1 MSGPNFQDRFGNS
14 DVIPHFAKNGTA
26 LTQEERSAM
35 AKRKGLCVQCGVK
48 THVISV
54 FKKAPITN
62 DDVYKGTCIKCN
74 PTSVPGKT
82 LQEYEHLH
90 PRQNAP
96 VVTRKQTTSSSNRPP
111 TNSRGL
117 PSSSRGG
124 TDRHHPNPLLSAS
137 LSGGGGAGHSDNNNN
152 VAARHGGHQQAS
164 SKAIKHAHTH
174 TSSGS
179 GGGSSSNHLSSN
191 HSKPS
196 MSSKKSL
203 HGAMPHRQ
211 VKSISNNSS
220 NSNNNQQQQQQQ
232 SLSEKAESRP
242 KLDTQQSLLTSQ
254 LGQSFSS
261 ADLDLHR
268 SFADGGLRASTQVV
282 EDYTGNVNAPS
293 DVKVDQLLQALK
305 DDRSDADLLK
315 QTLHRIR
322 NFGFDIDP
330 RGVMKEIRDLMDQ
343 YINDARVMAI
353 ACSAL
358 WRLAAGKKALKI
370 EAAENGTIE
379 SILDALRKDHNLED
393 TDFIQW
399 SVGCLASLADAPEV
413 KTFLAKMGGIE
424 VIVDILNRN
433 AHSAGVFEWGARA
446 LHNLAIPRDGGDANN
461 NGNIAKNL
469 SSIEEAN
476 GIAAL
481 VAAMKLHPNE
491 ATAQRWAMRLL
502 WKMQDQQ
509 NEDAVT
515 RVLKKMKDDGFVKVA
530 VKILRA
536 RSTEAEAD
544 LFRLS
549 AELMC
554 NILVSDRSDAAFRDA
569 SECTTTIA
577 RSLKEDVSRDGLKH
591 VVKLESCCRVISTL
605 MAGTDYSR
613 MLVGEATGVQALLK
627 AIEKSPDNTTF
638 IQHGIW
644 SFWSMSAYA
653 DRDDSFLVRTSR
665 SICVTVEAQLASVDD
680 LLLPVCG
687 FFGNMCL
694 IDGMDAANIPI
705 VAIVRALLTVE
716 DDFVLKEA
724 ERAVANFCTSFPDQ
738 VDLVVDAFDMDHLT
752 ETLQSDADLSP
763 TLCGVVASVASK
775 SDRARGR
782 MAGIIAPLV
791 VKLDD
796 QDNPFMT
803 KPYLALLGTL
813 VISGNQ
819 KSTRLP
825 DDIVQVIL
833 NIIQT
838 SSSRD
843 VQWTCCALLRNLI
856 VSAASPPNMNGLID
870 SMVSLVESQ
879 ATVEELKLQACGV
892 LWALTG
898 KYSKQDAKAL
908 SDMSRSMISV
918 LIQYKGDQGSF
929 HYDLLAMA
937 AGALASI
944 TSCMIHSPVI
954 ISSEDVDEIIS
965 VPYTALDFEA
975 DRTELYVRILDSIY
989 NLSYVSDAVLIQC
1002 GVIVVV
1008 IDTMAEFEQ
1017 CLAVQQFGCAILAVL
1032 ASTENLQ
1039 VNLSIVQ
1046 TDGIDMIVN
1055 ALATF
1060 SDDIVVQS
1068 QACKS
1073 LSHLSIDEESRMLI
1087 ASLGG
1092 LMLLGNT
1099 MRANMDTLDLLEGAL
1114 SAVLSLSA
1122 DADVELLTESSIVA
1136 VVVSV
1141 MRHHRAN
1148 SQIQEFG
1155 MGVLQN
1161 ISMRCFESKQAIADA
1176 GGIIAVTDCIREFMG
1191 SPTVLERAFTTLW
1204 SLAVLD
1210 QNQALIAECD
1220 GINLVVN
1227 GMMTAITYEG
1237 VQKQGCGCLCTL
1249 SSDSRNKGL
1258 IQNVG
1263 GVDSIVYAMW
1273 GHYAAEEIQVEA
1285 CRALSS
1291 LAVDAQ
1297 TNEVMIAS
1305 DGEVNA
1311 IISAMRRFPMS
1322 ERLQE
1327 HGCVAL
1333 RNFLLS
1339 ADNVDIIKSNEHEVK
1354 TLVQQAASR
1363 FPEACQERANQ
1374 VLASLG

>member
-1 MSGPNFQDRFGNS
+1 MASGAGFPDRFGNS

-26 LTQEERSAM
+26 LTQEERAAI

-54 FKKAPITN
+54 FKKAPVT
-62 DDVYKGTCIKCN
+62 DDNVYKGICIKCQ
-74 PTSVPGKT
+74 PTSVPGKI
-82 LQEYEHLH
+82 LQEYEHRN

-96 VVTRKQTTSSSNRPP
+96 VVPRFAKPVAHVAAAASRAKRVVAERNNPLASSLSGPRNGGGGMSAAAAAGGGHHTDLGHAATTNSSSSKNLHSKPP
-111 TNSRGL
+111 SA
-117 PSSSRGG
+117 SSSKKMHSHSVPPRKAKSSNPSQLPLSE
-124 TDRHHPNPLLSAS
+124 TMDVRPNLDTQSSLLAAS
-137 LSGGGGAGHSDNNNN
+137 LERSMSNDVMDNFHQSFASGGGGAS
-152 VAARHGGHQQAS
+152 
-164 SKAIKHAHTH
+164 T
-174 TSSGS
+174 TS
-179 GGGSSSNHLSSN
+179 
-191 HSKPS
+191 
-196 MSSKKSL
+196 
-203 HGAMPHRQ
+203 
-211 VKSISNNSS
+211 
-220 NSNNNQQQQQQQ
+220 
-232 SLSEKAESRP
+232 
-242 KLDTQQSLLTSQ
+242 
-254 LGQSFSS
+254 
-261 ADLDLHR
+261 
-268 SFADGGLRASTQVV
+268 GLRRTQTQIQ
-282 EDYTGNVNAPS
+282 EDYTGNVQKPS
-293 DVKVDQLLQALK
+293 DVDVDGLLRALQE
-305 DDRSDADLLK
+305 DRGDAELLK
-315 QTLHRIR
+315 QTLHRLR
-322 NFGFDIDP
+322 NFGFEDDP
-330 RGVMKEIRDLMDQ
+330 RGVMSEIRDLMDQ
-343 YINDARVMAI
+343 YVNDARVMAI

-358 WRLAAGKKALKI
+358 WRLAAGKKSLKI

-379 SILDALRKDHNLED
+379 SIIDSLRKSHNLED

-399 SVGCLASLADAPEV
+399 AVGCLASLADAQEV
-413 KTFLAKMGGIE
+413 KTFLAKIGGIE
-424 VIVDILNRN
+424 VIVDVLNRN
-433 AHSAGVFEWGARA
+433 THSAGVFEWGARA
-446 LHNLAIPRDGGDANN
+446 LHNLAFQRDGGEDIS
-461 NGNIAKNL
+461 GDIAKNL

-481 VAAMKLHPNE
+481 VAAMKQHPSE

-509 NEDAVT
+509 NEDAVA
-515 RVLKKMKDDGFVKVA
+515 RVLKKMKDDGFVKAA

-536 RSTEAEAD
+536 RSTDAETD

-554 NILVSDRSDAAFRDA
+554 NILVSDRSDSVFRDA
-569 SECTTTIA
+569 ADCVTTIA
-577 RSLKEDVSRDGLKH
+577 RSLKEDASQDDVKH
-591 VVKLESCCRVISTL
+591 AVKLESCCRVIATL
-605 MAGTDYSR
+605 MSGTDFSR
-613 MLVGEATGVQALLK
+613 MLVSEASGVQAVLE
-627 AIEKSPDNTTF
+627 AIEKSPGNNTLL
-638 IQHGIW
+638 QSGLW
-644 SFWSMSAYA
+644 AFWSMSAHG
-653 DRDDSFLVRTSR
+653 DRDDAFLIRASQTM
-665 SICVTVEAQLASVDD
+665 CDTVESQVEHSDD
-680 LLLPVCG
+680 LLLPACG
-687 FFGNMCL
+687 FFGSMCL
-694 IDGMDAANIPI
+694 VPGMHAGNIPI
-705 VAIVRALLTVE
+705 VTIVHALLSVE
-716 DDFVLKEA
+716 DDLVLKEA
-724 ERAVANFCTSFPDQ
+724 ERAVSNFCISFPDQ
-738 VDLVVDAFDMDHLT
+738 VDTVVDAFDMDHLQDV
-752 ETLQSDADLSP
+752 LQSSGDLTP
-763 TLCGVVASVASK
+763 TLCGVIASVAAK

-782 MAGIIAPLV
+782 MAGVIAPV
-791 VKLDD
+791 VTKLED
-796 QDNPFMT
+796 QENPFMT
-803 KPYLALLGTL
+803 KPYLELLGTL

-825 DDIVQVIL
+825 DDIVQVVL
-833 NIIQT
+833 MIIRS

-843 VQWTCCALLRNLI
+843 IQWTCCALLRNLI
-856 VSAASPPNMNGLID
+856 VSAASPPILNGLTD
-870 SMVSLVESQ
+870 SMISLVESQ
-879 ATVEELKLQACGV
+879 STDEELKLQACSV

-898 KYSKQDAKAL
+898 KYSKQDGNSL
-908 SDMSRSMISV
+908 SDMARCMIAI
-918 LIQYKGDQGSF
+918 LIRYKGDQGPF
-929 HYDLLAMA
+929 DYDLLAMA

-944 TSCMIHSPVI
+944 TSCMIHTPVQ

-1017 CLAVQQFGCAILAVL
+1017 CLEVQQFGCAILAVL

-1055 ALATF
+1055 ALALF
-1060 SDDIVVQS
+1060 SDDNVVQS
-1068 QACKS
+1068 QACKA

-1136 VVVSV
+1136 VVVAV
-1141 MRHHRAN
+1141 MRHHRTN

-1161 ISMRCFESKQAIADA
+1161 ISMRCFESKQTIAEA

-1210 QNQALIAECD
+1210 QNQAVIAECD

-1273 GHYAAEEIQVEA
+1273 GHYASEEIQVEA

>member
-1 MSGPNFQDRFGNS
+1 MQDRFANS
-14 DVIPHFAKNGTA
+14 DAIPHFGKTGTA
-26 LTQEERSAM
+26 LTQEERAAI
-35 AKRKGLCVQCGVK
+35 AKRKGLCVQCGQK
-48 THVISV
+48 THAISV
-54 FKKAPITN
+54 FKKAPLTN
-62 DDVYKGTCIKCN
+62 DNVHKGICIKCQ
-74 PTSVPGKT
+74 PTSVPPKV
-82 LQEYEHLH
+82 LQEYEFRN
-90 PRQNAP
+90 PRLNAP
-96 VVTRKQTTSSSNRPP
+96 VVPQRKPAAKTNKQPRADARRNNTNPLAASLSSGMNHNAPTSLGMPAELGSSGTSSHSASLHSSMNNFNKHASSSGSSSSKPLAAPSSKMLSLAAKSSLPSGKMKSSSSNNRGPSLGSLGRVSQQNNNSDRPGLDHEDSIVASSLA
-111 TNSRGL
+111 NSL
-117 PSSSRGG
+117 P
-124 TDRHHPNPLLSAS
+124 HN
-137 LSGGGGAGHSDNNNN
+137 LSGSAESMNFGDSFAN
-152 VAARHGGHQQAS
+152 
-164 SKAIKHAHTH
+164 
-174 TSSGS
+174 S
-179 GGGSSSNHLSSN
+179 GGGSVTSG
-191 HSKPS
+191 
-196 MSSKKSL
+196 MS
-203 HGAMPHRQ
+203 GM
-211 VKSISNNSS
+211 
-220 NSNNNQQQQQQQ
+220 
-232 SLSEKAESRP
+232 
-242 KLDTQQSLLTSQ
+242 
-254 LGQSFSS
+254 
-261 ADLDLHR
+261 
-268 SFADGGLRASTQVV
+268 GLRRQQTIVQ
-282 EDYTGNVNAPS
+282 EDYTGNVSKPS
-293 DVKVDQLLQALK
+293 DIDIDELLDTLK
-305 DDRSDADLLK
+305 AERADADKLK

-322 NFGFDIDP
+322 NFGYAEDP
-330 RGVMKEIRDLMDQ
+330 RACMLEIQDLMDQ

-358 WRLAAGKKALKI
+358 WRLAAGARSLKI
-370 EAAENGTIE
+370 EAADNGTIE
-379 SILDALRKDHNLED
+379 SIIDALRKDHNIED
-393 TDFIQW
+393 TDFVQW
-399 SVGCLASLADAPEV
+399 AVGCLASLADAQEV
-413 KTFLAKMGGIE
+413 KTFLAKIGGIE
-424 VIVDILNRN
+424 VIVDVLNRN
-433 AHSAGVFEWGARA
+433 THSAGVFEWGARA
-446 LHNLAIPRDGGDANN
+446 LHNLVSQRPGGDDISAD
-461 NGNIAKNL
+461 IAKNL

-481 VAAMKLHPNE
+481 VSAMRQHPSE

-502 WKMQDQQ
+502 WKMQDQD
-509 NEDAVT
+509 NEDVVT
-515 RVLKKMKDDGFVKVA
+515 RVLKKMKDDGFIKAA

-536 RSTEAEAD
+536 RSTDAETD

-554 NILVSDRSDAAFRDA
+554 NILVSDRSESVFRDA
-569 SECTTTIA
+569 ADCMTTIA
-577 RSLKEDVSRDGLKH
+577 RSLKEDASEKDAVKH
-591 VVKLESCCRVISTL
+591 AVKIESCCRVVATL
-605 MAGTDYSR
+605 MNGTDYSR
-613 MLVGEATGVQALLK
+613 MLVGEACGVQAVLE
-627 AIEKSPDNTTF
+627 AIEQSPDNMMVV
-638 IQHGIW
+638 QNGVW
-644 SFWSMSAYA
+644 AFWSLSAHGEREE
-653 DRDDSFLVRTSR
+653 DFLVKAVHA
-665 SICVTVEAQLASVDD
+665 IYQTVESQLEHSED
-680 LLLPVCG
+680 LLLPACG
-687 FFGNMCL
+687 FLGSMC
-694 IDGMDAANIPI
+694 IVPGIKAENIPI
-705 VAIVRALLTVE
+705 VAIVHALLSVE
-716 DDFVLKEA
+716 DTIVLKEA
-724 ERAVANFCTSFPDQ
+724 ERAVSNFCTAFPDQ
-738 VDLVVDAFDMDHLT
+738 VDLVVDAFNIEHLQ
-752 ETLQSDADLSP
+752 EVLQSTDFSP
-763 TLCGVVASVASK
+763 TLCGVIASVASK
-775 SDRARGR
+775 SDMARGR
-782 MAGIIAPLV
+782 MGGIITPV
-791 VKLDD
+791 VAKLDE
-796 QDNPFMT
+796 QENPFMT
-803 KPYLALLGTL
+803 KPYLELLGTL

-825 DDIVQVIL
+825 DDIVLVIL
-833 NIIQT
+833 AIIHSST
-838 SSSRD
+838 SNTIK
-843 VQWTCCALLRNLI
+843 WTGCAVLRNLI
-856 VSAASPPNMNGLID
+856 ISAASPPNMNGLVNTIIE
-870 SMVSLVESQ
+870 LVESQ
-879 ATVEELKLQACGV
+879 AAQEDLKLQACSV

-898 KYSKQDAKAL
+898 KYSKQEEQAL
-908 SDMSRSMISV
+908 TDMARCTISI
-918 LIQYKGDQGSF
+918 LIAYKGDQGPF
-929 HYDLLAMA
+929 DYDLLAMA

-944 TSCMIHSPVI
+944 TSCMIHTNAQ

-1008 IDTMAEFEQ
+1008 IDTMAEFEG
-1017 CLAVQQFGCAILAVL
+1017 CLEIQQFGCAILAVL

-1055 ALATF
+1055 ALALF
-1060 SDDIVVQS
+1060 CDDNVVQS
-1068 QACKS
+1068 QACKA

-1122 DADVELLTESSIVA
+1122 DADIELLIESDIIA
-1136 VVVSV
+1136 VVVAV
-1141 MRHHRAN
+1141 MRHHRTN

-1161 ISMRCFESKQAIADA
+1161 ISMRNFDSKQTIADV

-1210 QNQALIAECD
+1210 ENQAIIAECD

-1291 LAVDAQ
+1291 LAVDAL

-1339 ADNVDIIKSNEHEVK
+1339 ADNVDIIKSNEHEVNA
-1354 TLVQQAASR
+1354 LVQQAAAR
-1363 FPEACQERANQ
+1363 FPDACQERASQ